1 MSETTDKWKKL
12 RQEMGN
18 LISVID
24 GKTEKLEAEE
34 KRMEQKRDE
43 SYLKGT
49 EDMRKAVNM
58 LYDASNIGLTPQ
70 KMEDLF
76 GTYYIP
82 SMVSRFAAIDIIDGL
97 KLFLKEQKQDFRVGD
112 EIEIV
117 DPTIT
122 SNGEKRIITKV
133 GTNSIHL
140 VDPATFNVTWIEK
153 EHAKKTGKHYDAVP
167 FSKDEEKEKQEDFKP
182 GDEVEVIKEC
192 HLDLGS
198 KYIIMQKDCQLNTE
212 PKIYSIMDLSNFNR
226 TWAYAN
232 HLKKTGVVHRSLTIY
247 FRGEENK

>member
-1 MSETTDKWKKL
+1 MSELTDKWRKL

-18 LISVID
+18 LICDVD

-34 KRMEQKRDE
+34 KRMENKRDE

-58 LYDASNIGLTPQ
+58 LYDARNIGLTPQ

-82 SMVSRFAAIDIIDGL
+82 SIVSRFAAIDIIDGL
-97 KLFLKEQKQDFRVGD
+97 KLFLKEKQNFRVGD

-117 DPTIT
+117 DPTNT
-122 SNGEKRIITKV
+122 SNGEKRIITKI

-140 VDPATFNVTWIEK
+140 VEPRTFNVTWIEK

-167 FSKDEEKEKQEDFKP
+167 FPKE
-182 GDEVEVIKEC
+182 
-192 HLDLGS
+192 
-198 KYIIMQKDCQLNTE
+198 
-212 PKIYSIMDLSNFNR
+212 
-226 TWAYAN
+226 
-232 HLKKTGVVHRSLTIY
+232 
-247 FRGEENK
+247 